1 MNFRVGDTVVH
12 WMYGLGKIVGL
23 EERALAGQKILYYV
37 VKVGDLTVCV
47 PADDKAES
55 RLRYPTPQRNFKKL
69 SAILSGPGEL
79 LSDDRLERKIQLRK
93 KLDDGKVEAV
103 CQVIRDISSFEKR
116 KSLNDE
122 DKNILR
128 RAWNS
133 LCGEWGYS
141 LSLPPAQV
149 EMELH
154 RLLRQPAENV
164 GR

>member
-133 LCGEWGYS
+133 LS
-141 LSLPPAQV
+141 PSMIVFNIFRRSA
-149 EMELH
+149 
-154 RLLRQPAENV
+154 LRST
-164 GR
+164 